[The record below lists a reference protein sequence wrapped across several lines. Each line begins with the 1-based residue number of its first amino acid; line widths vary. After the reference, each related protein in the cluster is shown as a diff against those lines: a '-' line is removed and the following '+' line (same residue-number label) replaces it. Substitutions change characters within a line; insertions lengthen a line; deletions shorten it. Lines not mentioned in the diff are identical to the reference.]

1 MPRKSPCCSVR
12 RASDLVQTPQA
23 SGDSSDPSSAAS
35 HEISVAMPT
44 PKEQIVFLYILPGRE
59 GPVARLGVLIWG
71 QMDTADLPRLE
82 KLARLI
88 EVALA
93 G

>member
-1 MPRKSPCCSVR
+1 
-12 RASDLVQTPQA
+12 
-23 SGDSSDPSSAAS
+23 
-35 HEISVAMPT
+35 
-44 PKEQIVFLYILPGRE
+44 VFLYILSGRE